1 MNTRTTRRWSSLLV
15 AMILVLTTFA
25 VSPSPKPAFSA
36 APTNGPIYGGP
47 VQVTDASEPGLSK
60 PKTED
65 TSPVRVIVRL
75 VDPPLA
81 QYEGGIQGLKATS
94 PLAVGAPRLNLST
107 RESRAYLDYLASV
120 QSQFAHNLLSAVPEA
135 QIQRQYRI
143 VLNGF
148 AVKVPRNKID
158 LIRNMPGVAS
168 VTVEREY
175 HLHMDASLPLIGLVN
190 DQNQNGF
197 DPTDPDQ
204 GLWTLVGGHDKAG
217 QGLKIAVID
226 SGIYIY
232 NPCFNDAG
240 YTYPP
245 GFPKGD
251 TRYTNRK
258 VIVARAYFRPDD
270 PPHPV
275 DDAPNPLEHPW
286 VTHGSHVA
294 GTIACNYGT
303 VAVLGGGSLTQTISG
318 IAPKAWLMNYRVF
331 YYSTSGSR
339 SAWDPELIAALED
352 AMADGADLIHNSW
365 GGTPTT
371 PIEDDP
377 LVQAYEAAVDAG
389 IVVVFSAGNSGPGQY
404 TIGSPAVGRKFIS
417 VAASTTDRIFAQVL
431 NVTGPSD
438 PPTVTIPITLT
449 NIPAVPGS
457 GPAITQTLA
466 APFKFVPANPLG
478 CTPYPAGTFTNQ
490 IAVIRRGI
498 CTFATKVTNAH
509 NAGAIGVVMVNNVAG
524 FPFAMGGLETSQI
537 PAVMVTQV
545 DGENTINWYMT
556 YSATYTATLE
566 ILPDLRRYTDPT
578 EADKIASFSSRGPN
592 LDDTIKPDVTAPGV
606 NILSAVLGGFA
617 LYQGTSMSAPHVSGA
632 AALLRQLYT
641 TWTPA
646 QIKSALMTTADYP
659 PNLLATCGTQGPMCY
674 GAGRINLVRAGNPGL
689 TFDPPSLSFGVR
701 MAGSGPV
708 TLTVAS
714 RNVTGV
720 TSTYL
725 ITPTFLRGHAAIT
738 VTTVPTQFNVT
749 SAGTV
754 SFDVVLNVG
763 SLTVSGFSDYFGYIE
778 VSDGT
783 HVNRLPF
790 WVRVIPVLPDADV
803 LLVDADFST
812 RTSSPFFLNY
822 APIYTTTL
830 NNLGVSYYYLNASTG
845 NSMLLTT
852 SYVNWLRRYPL
863 AVVFTGDNYFDG
875 FGTLSTFLRAYLA
888 AGGRVLLTGQDIGW
902 FYEPDPLFPLV
913 TGAGYVQDDLYGGLG
928 GPPRPTAAGDNLY
941 SGFLAG
947 RIYDFSFGG
956 DGANNQWAVDEV
968 AARFYSDVDAYPI
981 LSTTPVTT
989 VRSIGH
995 LGTRMS
1001 SEPTLER
1008 LAGTE
1013 PWTKLGYRVAYLS
1026 FGLEG
1031 VNNNTGYNTRED
1043 LMKRLLDWL
1052 RAEVSVTPGRPEFFA
1067 PAPHAAVLV
1076 TATIST
1082 NVITTGVNIP
1092 TPNRFVCRWDF
1103 GDGTPIQTT
1112 AASDNVCAAYHGY
1125 RTMGR
1130 YPVRVEVTDIFGHK
1144 AVSDVFYVQVG
1155 YRLFLPLVVRNFGP

>member
-1 MNTRTTRRWSSLLV
+1 MSSRTTWRWSSLLM

-47 VQVTDASEPGLSK
+47 VQVTDAPEPGLSK

-81 QYEGGIQGLKATS
+81 QYEGGIRGLKATS
-94 PLAVGAPRLNLST
+94 PQATGAPRLNLST
-107 RESRAYLDYLASV
+107 PESLAYLDYLASV
-120 QSQFAHNLLSAVPEA
+120 QDQFARNLLSAVPEA

-158 LIRNMPGVAS
+158 LIRSMPGVAS

-175 HLHMDASLPLIGLVN
+175 HLQMDASLPLIGLVN
-190 DQNQNGF
+190 DQNNNGF

-251 TRYTNRK
+251 TRYTNKK

-270 PPHPV
+270 PPHPIY
-275 DDAPNPLEHPW
+275 DAPNPLEHPKA
-286 VTHGSHVA
+286 THGSHVA

-303 VAVLGGGSLTQTISG
+303 VATLGGGTFTQTISG

-331 YYSTSGSR
+331 YYSVSGSG

-352 AMADGADLIHNSW
+352 AVADGADLIHNSW

-371 PIEDDP
+371 TIEDDP

-389 IVVVFSAGNSGPGQY
+389 IIVVFSAGNSGSGQY

-417 VAASTTDRIFAQVL
+417 VAASTTDRIFPQVL
-431 NVTGPSD
+431 NVTGPNE
-438 PPTVTIPITLT
+438 PPTVTVPITLT

-457 GPAITQTLA
+457 GPAITQTLG
-466 APFKFVPANPLG
+466 APFKFVPTNALG
-478 CTPYPAGTFTNQ
+478 CSPYSSGTFNNQ
-490 IAVIRRGI
+490 IAVIRRGM
-498 CTFATKVTNAH
+498 CTFATKVTNAY
-509 NAGAIGVVMVNNVAG
+509 NAGAIGVVVVNNVAG
-524 FPFAMGGLETSQI
+524 FPIAMGGLETTQI
-537 PAVMVTQV
+537 PAVMVTLA
-545 DGENTINWYMT
+545 DGNNIINWYMT
-556 YSATYTATLE
+556 YSTTYSTTLE
-566 ILPDLRRYTDPT
+566 ILPDLRRYTDAT

-606 NILSAVLGGFA
+606 NILSAVLDGFA

-632 AALLRQLYT
+632 AALLRQLYPN
-641 TWTPA
+641 WTPA
-646 QIKSALMTTADYP
+646 QVKSALMTTADYP
-659 PNLLATCGTQGPMCY
+659 SALLSSCGTQGPMCY
-674 GAGRINLVRAGNPGL
+674 GAGRINLKKAGNPGL

-708 TLTVAS
+708 TLTVTA
-714 RNVTGV
+714 RGV
-720 TSTYL
+720 AGVASTYT
-725 ITPTFLRGHAAIT
+725 ITPTFLRSDTAIT
-738 VTTVPTQFNVT
+738 VTTVPTQFIAT
-749 SAGTV
+749 PAGTV
-754 SFDVVLNVG
+754 SFDVVLDVG
-763 SLTVSGFSDYFGYIE
+763 SLTVSGYSDYYGYIE

-790 WVRVIPVLPDADV
+790 WVRVIPVLPEADV
-803 LLVDADFST
+803 LLVDADLST
-812 RTSSPFFLNY
+812 AGLPNY
-822 APIYTTTL
+822 AAVYTTTL
-830 NNLGVSYYYLNASTG
+830 ENLGISYYYLNASSST
-845 NSMLLTT
+845 SMLLTS
-852 SYVNWLRRYPL
+852 SYINWLRRYPL
-863 AVVFTGDNYFDG
+863 AIVFTGDGYT

-902 FYEPDPLFPLV
+902 YYVGYLGDTLFPLI
-913 TGAGYVQDDLYGGLG
+913 TGAGYVQDDLYGDLG
-928 GPPRPTAAGDNLY
+928 GPPSPTAVGDNLF
-941 SGFLAG
+941 SEFLAG
-947 RIYDFSFGG
+947 RIYDFSFAG
-956 DGANNQWAVDEV
+956 DGAGNQEFVDEV
-968 AARFYSDVDAYPI
+968 TAGFYSDVDAYPI

-989 VRSIGH
+989 VLSLGH
-995 LGTRMS
+995 LGTRIS

-1031 VNNNTGYNTRED
+1031 VNNDTGYNTRED
-1043 LMKRLLDWL
+1043 LLKRLLDWL
-1052 RAEVSVTPGRPEFFA
+1052 RAEVSVTPGQPEFFA
-1067 PAPHAAVLV
+1067 PAPYAAALV
-1076 TATIST
+1076 TATVST
-1082 NVITTGVNIP
+1082 NVITTGVDVE
-1092 TPNRFVCRWDF
+1092 TPNSFICRWDF

-1112 AASDNVCAAYHGY
+1112 LADGNICAAVHGY
-1125 RTMGR
+1125 RAMGR

-1144 AVSDVFYVQVG
+1144 AVSNVFYVQVG
-1155 YRLFLPLVVRNFGP
+1155 YRLYLPLVVRNAGP